1 MLFTSL
7 IHALESHDNAIF
19 LYIPPGH
26 RDRNCYRRKRYHDPQ
41 LDYYLNLI
49 RITYSAADE
58 VAQGKKKKHPKSLY
72 LVKICKRAVILSE
85 RLL

>member
-1 MLFTSL
+1 M
-7 IHALESHDNAIF
+7 DF

-58 VAQGKKKKHPKSLY
+58 VAQGKKKSIHWIDSTIRTWEPNL
-72 LVKICKRAVILSE
+72 
-85 RLL
+85 